1 MNPRFFYYLLNSI
14 YIEDKGYARHFK
26 LLKSAD
32 VKVPSLDEQQRISDK
47 LDLVLA
53 KVEAAQARLDKIPT
67 ILKRFRQSVL
77 AAATSGELTKDWREK
92 NNDCVNSLT
101 EFFITE
107 YDGKKLGE
115 LPQGWGYVS
124 FKDAADI
131 KSNLIDPRLTPDA
144 IHLAPNHIEAN
155 TGKIL
160 ELVTVEQDGVK
171 SNKHQFYSGQ
181 IIYSKIRPYLNK
193 VCTVDFEGVCSAD
206 MYPIVAKVD
215 REYLLSVML
224 SDEFV
229 NYTSQKQGRVVLPK
243 INQKALNKI
252 PIPVP
257 PDTEQVE
264 VSRLTSEL
272 LSKAE
277 VIEKQYKAG
286 KARLDRLAQSILSRA
301 FRGDLFLPLSQ
312 STASDFGKTRNSF
325 SKLKT
330 ESGKLNDTSISG
342 ITESHT
348 DQNKDSNQAFSIRP
362 HDLDKEFE
370 AKSEILRLLKA
381 NRRTSRSLQ
390 EIFDAFENTSFEVI
404 DNIFIEIRKL
414 LKLNLIEQIGNG
426 ANSKFK
432 AK

>member
-1 MNPRFFYYLLNSI
+1 MIADLSNWSDFKCSQLFDQISTNTKKVKTKECKEAGKYPVVDQGASVVAGYVDDETKLIELESPVCIFGDHTRAIKWIDFNFVPGADGTKVLKPKDFLNPRFFYYLLNSI

-160 ELVTVEQDGVK
+160 ELVTVEQDG
-171 SNKHQFYSGQ
+171 
-181 IIYSKIRPYLNK
+181 
-193 VCTVDFEGVCSAD
+193 
-206 MYPIVAKVD
+206 
-215 REYLLSVML
+215 SVP
-224 SDEFV
+224 
-229 NYTSQKQGRVVLPK
+229 NG
-243 INQKALNKI
+243 
-252 PIPVP
+252 
-257 PDTEQVE
+257 
-264 VSRLTSEL
+264 
-272 LSKAE
+272 
-277 VIEKQYKAG
+277 
-286 KARLDRLAQSILSRA
+286 
-301 FRGDLFLPLSQ
+301 
-312 STASDFGKTRNSF
+312 
-325 SKLKT
+325 
-330 ESGKLNDTSISG
+330 
-342 ITESHT
+342 
-348 DQNKDSNQAFSIRP
+348 
-362 HDLDKEFE
+362 
-370 AKSEILRLLKA
+370 LRQL
-381 NRRTSRSLQ
+381 
-390 EIFDAFENTSFEVI
+390 
-404 DNIFIEIRKL
+404 
-414 LKLNLIEQIGNG
+414 
-426 ANSKFK
+426 
-432 AK
+432 